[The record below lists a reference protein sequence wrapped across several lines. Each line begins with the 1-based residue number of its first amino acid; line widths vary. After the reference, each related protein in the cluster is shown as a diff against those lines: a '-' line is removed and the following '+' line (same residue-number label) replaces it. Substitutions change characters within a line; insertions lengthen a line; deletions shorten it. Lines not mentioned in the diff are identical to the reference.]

1 MPAPNH
7 FTALPDRSNLKMG
20 ARFDSV
26 QLRSPHLSKT
36 QMLPSRSTS
45 TADVDPYF
53 LPSGYFA
60 QPSSTRYG
68 LSCAYA
74 DGNIET
80 IAAMRVNIIGKKSR
94 KTMTSLGETNRR
106 KAPLKPV
113 RVKMRIQKATG
124 WKTQPGMVQKV
135 VENSVCCQATL
146 SSLGVKAKSV
156 FCCRE
161 SLSIFSYSY
170 L

>member
-20 ARFDSV
+20 ARFDST

-45 TADVDPYF
+45 TADVDPHF

-74 DGNIET
+74 TGIVET
-80 IAAMRVNIIGKKSR
+80 IAAMRMNIPRDESR
-94 KTMTSLGETNRR
+94 MTITSFGVTDSGS
-106 KAPLKPV
+106 APP
-113 RVKMRIQKATG
+113 G
-124 WKTQPGMVQKV
+124 NQP
-135 VENSVCCQATL
+135 S
-146 SSLGVKAKSV
+146 
-156 FCCRE
+156 
-161 SLSIFSYSY
+161 
-170 L
+170 

>member
-20 ARFDSV
+20 ARFDSA

-36 QMLPSRSTS
+36 QMFPSRSTS
-45 TADVDPYF
+45 TADVDPHF

-80 IAAMRVNIIGKKSR
+80 IAAMRVNIGHKSR
-94 KTMTSLGETNRR
+94 ITMTSLGVTNS
-106 KAPLKPV
+106 KNVPLGN
-113 RVKMRIQKATG
+113 QSG
-124 WKTQPGMVQKV
+124 
-135 VENSVCCQATL
+135 
-146 SSLGVKAKSV
+146 
-156 FCCRE
+156 
-161 SLSIFSYSY
+161 
-170 L
+170 

>member
-7 FTALPDRSNLKMG
+7 FSACPDRSQLKMG
-20 ARFDSV
+20 TRFDSA
-26 QLRSPHLSKT
+26 QLLSPHLSTT

-45 TADVDPYF
+45 TADVDLHF

-80 IAAMRVNIIGKKSR
+80 IAAMRVNIIGHKSR
-94 KTMTSLGETNRR
+94 ITMTS
-106 KAPLKPV
+106 PWSDV
-113 RVKMRIQKATG
+113 
-124 WKTQPGMVQKV
+124 
-135 VENSVCCQATL
+135 
-146 SSLGVKAKSV
+146 
-156 FCCRE
+156 
-161 SLSIFSYSY
+161 
-170 L
+170 

>member
-20 ARFDSV
+20 ARFDSA

-36 QMLPSRSTS
+36 QMFPSRSTS
-45 TADVDPYF
+45 TADVDPHF

-80 IAAMRVNIIGKKSR
+80 LATKRVNIIR
-94 KTMTSLGETNRR
+94 HEWRTTTTSLGVRNRETPCWETSPGEDMNP
-106 KAPLKPV
+106 KMGGKPS
-113 RVKMRIQKATG
+113 RE
-124 WKTQPGMVQKV
+124 W
-135 VENSVCCQATL
+135 
-146 SSLGVKAKSV
+146 
-156 FCCRE
+156 CR
-161 SLSIFSYSY
+161 
-170 L
+170 

>member
-20 ARFDSV
+20 ARFDSA

-45 TADVDPYF
+45 TADVDPHF

-74 DGNIET
+74 YGNIET
-80 IAAMRVNIIGKKSR
+80 IAALTVNIGPKARI
-94 KTMTSLGETNRR
+94 TMTALGVTNRADALLR
-106 KAPLKPV
+106 K
-113 RVKMRIQKATG
+113 
-124 WKTQPGMVQKV
+124 QPGG
-135 VENSVCCQATL
+135 EP
-146 SSLGVKAKSV
+146 
-156 FCCRE
+156 
-161 SLSIFSYSY
+161 
-170 L
+170 

>member
-20 ARFDSV
+20 ARFDSA

-45 TADVDPYF
+45 TADVDPHF

-68 LSCAYA
+68 LSCVYA

-80 IAAMRVNIIGKKSR
+80 IAAMRVSIIGR
-94 KTMTSLGETNRR
+94 KLRITMTSFGVTNSRN
-106 KAPLKPV
+106 APLGN
-113 RVKMRIQKATG
+113 QSG
-124 WKTQPGMVQKV
+124 
-135 VENSVCCQATL
+135 
-146 SSLGVKAKSV
+146 
-156 FCCRE
+156 
-161 SLSIFSYSY
+161 
-170 L
+170 